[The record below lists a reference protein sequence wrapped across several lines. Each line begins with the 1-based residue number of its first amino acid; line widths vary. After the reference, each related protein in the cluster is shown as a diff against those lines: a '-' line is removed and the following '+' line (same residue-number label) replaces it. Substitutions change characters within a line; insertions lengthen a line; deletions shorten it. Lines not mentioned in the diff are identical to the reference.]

1 MKRLLI
7 IGAGGFGREMAT
19 AAREAAGFG
28 TEFELGGF
36 LDDNPAALDRFANYP
51 PVVGSV
57 NSYVPADGDVFVSA
71 IGDTE
76 IRRKCV
82 EKIVSRGGEFI
93 AIVHRTA
100 SIGTNVKIGRGGFIA
115 NNVVLTAD
123 VTVGEHACVFHN
135 TSIGHDTILGDFS
148 HVYAVCSLGGAIRV
162 GAGARIYPGSV
173 VLPRRRIGAGAVVG
187 AGSTVVVD
195 VDDGTTVFGSPA
207 KPLE

>member
-28 TEFELGGF
+28 VDFSLGGF
-36 LDDNPAALDRFANYP
+36 LDDNPGALDGFANYP
-51 PVVGSV
+51 PVVGGID
-57 NSYVPADGDVFVSA
+57 SYVPGKDDVFVSA

-76 IRRKCV
+76 VRRKCV
-82 EKIVSRGGEFI
+82 EKLAARGAEFI
-93 AIVHRTA
+93 PVIHRTA
-100 SIGTNVKIGRGGFIA
+100 SVGTNVRIGRGSFIA

-135 TSIGHDTILGDFS
+135 SSIGHDTVLGDFS
-148 HVYAVCSLGGAIRV
+148 HVYAVCSLGGSVRV

-173 VLPRRRIGAGAVVG
+173 VLPRRKIGERAVVG

-195 VDDGTTVFGSPA
+195 VDAGSTVFGSPA